1 LLVLQVIARVNL
13 GGTAKYLFTLSEQLP
28 KIGIKTIIAT
38 GDVQSDE
45 IEDPG
50 LMKVDFTRVKHLG
63 RKIDP
68 LQDTKAAINLR
79 KIIIDLQPDIIHT
92 HTFKAGLLVRIQR
105 NKLEQL
111 LGKKVKFIHTFHG
124 HLFDDPQFK
133 GPKAFLIAII
143 EWYLAKKSDQLVTVG
158 EIVKE
163 DLQKRGIKGK
173 SKTISIPPAVLP
185 LKLKSKKSSLTK
197 YKVKNTNRVRVIW
210 LARVTG
216 VKNPMRAVRI
226 ARQLPELDFYLAGGG
241 ELLSEVKKSA
251 PSNMRVLGWQQAS
264 ELLPLADV
272 VLSTSEN
279 EGMPIALIESQLAS
293 LPVVATNVGS
303 VSEVILDKKTGFVC
317 KKVDSELI
325 GALQV
330 LANNKSLRNKMG
342 RGGKLNSSK
351 VFSIT
356 NFIKAHKKLYLQG
369 RNA

>member
-1 LLVLQVIARVNL
+1 MLVLQVIARVNL

-50 LMKVDFTRVKHLG
+50 LKKVDFTRVKHLG

-68 LQDTKAAINLR
+68 LQDIKAAINLR

-143 EWYLAKKSDQLVTVG
+143 ERYLAKKSDQLVTVG

-163 DLQKRGIKGK
+163 DLQKRGIKSK
-173 SKTISIPPAVLP
+173 SKTISIPPAVSP

-197 YKVKNTNRVRVIW
+197 YKVKNTNRVRVVW

-241 ELLSEVKKSA
+241 DLLSEVKKSA

-264 ELLPLADV
+264 ELLPIADL

-303 VSEVILDKKTGFVC
+303 VSEVVINDKTGITC
-317 KKVDSELI
+317 HKNDNELI
-325 GALQV
+325 AAVKKLAASKKLRAKYGSAGKSNAL
-330 LANNKSLRNKMG
+330 
-342 RGGKLNSSK
+342 K
-351 VFSIT
+351 VFSDN
-356 NFIKAHKKLYLQG
+356 NFANAHKKLYLQS
-369 RNA
+369 R